1 MRRRT
6 MLAAAAA
13 LAVGGCG
20 GRWSGPADLRVM
32 VPNAPGSGY
41 DLTARTLALALD
53 TARIVRDPEV
63 FNLPG
68 ASGTVGLQRL
78 VYERGNGDL
87 LMLMGLGVVG
97 AQQAERAKATL
108 AETTPVARLIEE
120 PALVVVPRAA
130 PYRTFADLVAAWR
143 ADPAG
148 TAAGGGSSTAG
159 PDHLALMLTAKGVG
173 IGPSRVRYRS
183 FDGGGDLLAAVF
195 RGDVAF
201 GVSGLGETAD
211 QVRSGQLRV
220 LAVTSPARV
229 SGVDAPPLRECGADV
244 VFANWRGLVAPPG
257 LAERAR
263 ATLRSTVERLHGSRP
278 WRDALARNGWTDAYL
293 AGDAFGAFIQAENAR
308 VTGVLTDLGL
318 PIAG

>member
-6 MLAAAAA
+6 LLAAGAA

-20 GRWSGPADLRVM
+20 SRRSGPTDLRIM

-41 DLTARTLALALD
+41 DLTARTVAQALD
-53 TARIVRDPEV
+53 AAGLVRDPEV

-97 AQQAERAKATL
+97 AQLTERARATL
-108 AETTPVARLIEE
+108 GQTTPVARLIEE
-120 PALVVVPRAA
+120 PALVVVPRPA
-130 PYRTFADLVAAWR
+130 PYRSFADLVAAWR
-143 ADPAG
+143 ADPGAMV
-148 TAAGGGSSTAG
+148 AGGGSSPAG

-173 IGPSRVRYRS
+173 IAPSRVRYAS

-195 RGDVAF
+195 RGEVAF

-229 SGVDAPPLRECGADV
+229 PGVAAPTLREAGADV
-244 VFANWRGLVAPPG
+244 VFTNWRGLVAPPG
-257 LAERAR
+257 LAAPAR
-263 ATLRSTVERLHGSRP
+263 DTLRGTVERLHGSRP
-278 WRDALARNGWTDAYL
+278 WQDCLSRNGWADAYL
-293 AGDAFGAFIQAENAR
+293 VGDAFGEFVEAETAR
-308 VTGVLTDLGL
+308 ITAVLSDLGL
-318 PIAG
+318 PHAG

>member
-6 MLAAAAA
+6 LLAAAAA

-20 GRWSGPADLRVM
+20 GRWSGPGDLRIM

-41 DLTARTLALALD
+41 DLTARTVAQALD
-53 TARIVRDPEV
+53 AAGLVRDPEV

-78 VYERGNGDL
+78 VYEDGNGDL

-97 AQQAERAKATL
+97 AQQTERARATL
-108 AETTPVARLIEE
+108 GQTTPVARLIEE

-130 PYRTFADLVAAWR
+130 PYRAFADLVEAWR
-143 ADPAG
+143 ADPGG
-148 TAAGGGSSTAG
+148 TAAGGGSSPAG

-173 IGPSRVRYRS
+173 IAPSRVRYTS

-195 RGDVAF
+195 RGEVAF

-229 SGVDAPPLRECGADV
+229 PGVEAPTLREAGADV

-257 LAERAR
+257 LAEPAR
-263 ATLRSTVERLHGSRP
+263 RTLRETVERLHGSGP
-278 WRDALARNGWTDAYL
+278 WRDALSRNGWTDAYL
-293 AGDAFGAFIQAENAR
+293 AGDAFGGFVADETTR
-308 VTGVLTDLGL
+308 VTAVLRDLGL
-318 PIAG
+318 GR

>member
-6 MLAAAAA
+6 LLAAAAA
-13 LAVGGCG
+13 VAVGGCG
-20 GRWSGPADLRVM
+20 GRSGPTELRIM

-41 DLTARTLALALD
+41 DLTARTVAQALD
-53 TARIVRDPEV
+53 AAGLVRDPEV

-97 AQQAERAKATL
+97 AQQTERARATL
-108 AETTPVARLIEE
+108 DQTTPVARLIEE
-120 PALVVVPRAA
+120 PALVVVPRTA
-130 PYRTFADLVAAWR
+130 PYRAFADLVAAWR
-143 ADPAG
+143 ADPGG
-148 TAAGGGSSTAG
+148 TVAGGGSSPAG

-173 IGPSRVRYRS
+173 IAPSRVRYAS

-195 RGDVAF
+195 RNEVAF

-229 SGVDAPPLRECGADV
+229 PGVDAPTLRETGADV
-244 VFANWRGLVAPPG
+244 VFANWRGLVAPPE
-257 LAERAR
+257 LDQPSRDA
-263 ATLRSTVERLHGSRP
+263 LRETVGRLHGSSQ
-278 WRDALARNGWTDAYL
+278 WRDSLSRNGWTDAYL
-293 AGDAFGAFIQAENAR
+293 AGDAFGAFVAAETAR
-308 VTGVLTDLGL
+308 VTAVLRDLGL
-318 PIAG
+318 PDAG